1 MSFWVAGTA
10 LVGTVGSA
18 LINKSSSDKALQAQ
32 KDAAASVQPVDIG
45 SLNDQVVSQQTANA
59 KAAKALQDQLNPG
72 VSTLQ
77 NTSISDLLAKLQP
90 DQYTEQ
96 IKALLSKSLT
106 GDSSINPSLL
116 NSAVSSAQQQLDLGG
131 KLDAETQNQIMRAA
145 LAKAGNVAP
154 GGLGLGRD
162 ITARDLGLTSLQ
174 LQQQRLQNASTIG
187 GQQLNE
193 QQAQSQQTLNQQ
205 QMLAALASGD
215 WTKYLQAAQFAQS
228 IQTPSL
234 GLSSTDVANIATG
247 NQNQSNA
254 KILQAG
260 NLTAAGDVAGG
271 NADSSILGG
280 LTSSK
285 TVNALSSLFN
295 QTSPGGSDS
304 VDESLPVGGSTK

>member
-1 MSFWVAGTA
+1 MSMWVAGAA

-32 KDAAASVQPVDIG
+32 KDAVASVQPVDIN
-45 SLNDQVVSQQTANA
+45 SLNTQVVNQQTQNA
-59 KAAKALQDQLNPG
+59 LAAKALQAQLNPG

-77 NTSISDLLAKLQP
+77 NASISDLLAKLQP

-96 IKALLSKSLT
+96 IKALLGKSLA
-106 GDSSINPSLL
+106 GGSSINPSLL
-116 NSAVSSAQQQLDLGG
+116 NSAANTAQQQLNLGG
-131 KLDAETQNQIMRAA
+131 TLDAATQNQIMRAA
-145 LAKAGNVAP
+145 LAKAGSVAP

-162 ITARDLGLTSLQ
+162 ITARDLGLNSLQ

-187 GQQLNE
+187 GQQLSE
-193 QQAQSQQTLNQQ
+193 QQAQSQQTLAQQ

-234 GLSSTDVANIATG
+234 GLSGTDVANIATG

-271 NADSSILGG
+271 NAYSSILGG
-280 LTSSK
+280 LTSPK
-285 TVNALSSLFN
+285 TISAFSSLFN
-295 QTSPGGSDS
+295 QTPPGGSDS

>member
-1 MSFWVAGTA
+1 MSFWVAGAA

-145 LAKAGNVAP
+145 LAKAGSVAP

-187 GQQLNE
+187 GQQLSE
-193 QQAQSQQTLNQQ
+193 QTAQSQQTLAQQ

-234 GLSSTDVANIATG
+234 GLSGTDVANISLG
-247 NQNQSNA
+247 NTNQSN
-254 KILQAG
+254 QAALSLG
-260 NLTAAGDVAGG
+260 NLNAAGDVASGKTY
-271 NADSSILGG
+271 SSILGG
-280 LTSSK
+280 LTSPK
-285 TVNALSSLFN
+285 TVNAFSSLFN
-295 QTSPGGSDS
+295 QTPPGGSDS
-304 VDESLPVGGSTK
+304 VDEFLPVGGSTK

>member
-1 MSFWVAGTA
+1 MSMWVAGATI
-10 LVGTVGSA
+10 VGTVGGA
-18 LINKSSSDKALQAQ
+18 LINQSASDKALQAQ
-32 KDAAASVQPVDIG
+32 KDALANVKPADINAINTQAVDT
-45 SLNDQVVSQQTANA
+45 QTANA

-187 GQQLNE
+187 GQQLSE
-193 QQAQSQQTLNQQ
+193 QTAQSQQTLAQQ
-205 QMLAALASGD
+205 QMLSALASGD

-234 GLSSTDVANIATG
+234 GLSGTDVANIAIG

-271 NADSSILGG
+271 NAYSSILGG
-280 LTSSK
+280 LTSPK
-285 TVNALSSLFN
+285 TVNAFRSLFN
-295 QTSPGGSDS
+295 QTPPGGSDS

>member
-1 MSFWVAGTA
+1 MSMWVAGATI
-10 LVGTVGSA
+10 VGTVGGA
-18 LINKSSSDKALQAQ
+18 LINQSSSDKALQAQ
-32 KDAAASVQPVDIG
+32 KDALANVKPADINAINTQAVDT
-45 SLNDQVVSQQTANA
+45 QTANA

-145 LAKAGNVAP
+145 LAKAGSVAP

-187 GQQLNE
+187 GQQLSE
-193 QQAQSQQTLNQQ
+193 QTAQSQQTLAQQ
-205 QMLAALASGD
+205 QMLSALASGD

-234 GLSSTDVANIATG
+234 GLSGTDVANISLG
-247 NQNQSNA
+247 NTNQSN
-254 KILQAG
+254 QAALSLG
-260 NLTAAGDVAGG
+260 NLNAAGDVASGKTY
-271 NADSSILGG
+271 SSILGG
-280 LTSSK
+280 LTSPK
-285 TVNALSSLFN
+285 TVSAFSSLFN
-295 QTSPGGSDS
+295 QTPPGGSDS